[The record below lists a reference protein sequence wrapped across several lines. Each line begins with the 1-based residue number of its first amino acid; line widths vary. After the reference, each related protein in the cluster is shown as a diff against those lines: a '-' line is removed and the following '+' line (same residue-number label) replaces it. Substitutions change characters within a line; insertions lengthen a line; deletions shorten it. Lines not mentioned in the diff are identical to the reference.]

1 MRRIMDIIRALHLRD
16 RLFALLG
23 ISAALHA
30 AGYFL
35 HWLGV
40 LPSVMTGLVVLL
52 IGLDIL
58 LLYRQRSGIEASR
71 RVPERLSNG
80 DENTVRIHVKSRYPF
95 PLVLELVDELPEQFQ
110 RRDFMLVSRLRAMGD
125 CSLTYAL
132 RPVKRGVYQFGSL
145 NVFVRTPL
153 GLAERRYKFDVGRS
167 VPVYPSFLQMRRFQL
182 MAINDRLSEVGVK
195 RIRSIG
201 HSMEFE
207 QVRDY
212 VQGDDIRTINWK
224 ATARRGQM
232 MVNAYI
238 DERSQQVYCV
248 IDKGRTM
255 RMPFDGLSLL
265 DHAVNASVV
274 MSNVALV
281 KQDKAGILTFS
292 EEIGQFLPASSRVSQ
307 MGAILD
313 MLHHQRSRY
322 LESDFER
329 LHGFIR
335 KRISQRSLILLFT
348 NFESLTGM
356 RRQLPY
362 LRTIA
367 RNHLL
372 MVVFFENPMLKE
384 RMEQAA
390 DNMEDVYQKTISA
403 RFDQEKRLIVRELQQ
418 HGIGSILTP
427 PKELTVRTVNTY
439 LELKARQSI

>member
-1 MRRIMDIIRALHLRD
+1 MRNILDFFRALYLRD

-23 ISAALHA
+23 VAAVFHA
-30 AGYFL
+30 TGYFL
-35 HWLGV
+35 PWLGE
-40 LPSVMTGLVVLL
+40 LPSVLTGMIVLL
-52 IGLDIL
+52 LGLDIL
-58 LLYRQRSGIEASR
+58 LLFSR
-71 RVPERLSNG
+71 RHGIQAERWIPERLSNG
-80 DENTVRIHVKSRYPF
+80 DLNKVRIQVNSRYPF
-95 PLVLELVDELPEQFQ
+95 PLRLELVDELPEQFQ
-110 RRDFMLVSRLRAMGD
+110 RRDFMLESRLHPMGD
-125 CSLTYAL
+125 VILSYTL
-132 RPVKRGVYQFGSL
+132 RPVKRGVYQFGAL
-145 NVFVRTPL
+145 NVFVRTTI
-153 GLAERRYKFDVGRS
+153 GLAERRHRFDVGRT

-182 MAINDRLSEVGVK
+182 MAMNDRFSAVGVK

-212 VQGDDIRTINWK
+212 VKGDDIRTINWK

-232 MVNAYI
+232 MVNAYV

-255 RMPFDGLSLL
+255 RMPFEGLSLL

-281 KQDKAGILTFS
+281 KQDKAGVLTFS
-292 EEIGQFLPASSRVSQ
+292 EEIGQFLPASARTSQ

-313 MLHHQRSRY
+313 LLHHQRSRY

-329 LHGFIR
+329 LHAFIS

-348 NFESLTGM
+348 NFESLSGM
-356 RRQLPY
+356 RRQLTY
-362 LRTIA
+362 LKGIA
-367 RNHLL
+367 RKHLL

-384 RMEQAA
+384 RIGQPVQST
-390 DNMEDVYQKTISA
+390 EDVYHRTVAA